1 MRLLPAIARLIGAR
15 PRRRKPHAGPD
26 FGDMGTA
33 FGLDAI
39 TTIDEPPLAL
49 DGEATSPRASL
60 LQRRLEGRSRL

>member
-1 MRLLPAIARLIGAR
+1 MRLLPAIARLVGIR
-15 PRRRKPHAGPD
+15 PRRAKPLGATD

-39 TTIDEPPLAL
+39 TTIDETPLDVAEPAPL
-49 DGEATSPRASL
+49 QSA